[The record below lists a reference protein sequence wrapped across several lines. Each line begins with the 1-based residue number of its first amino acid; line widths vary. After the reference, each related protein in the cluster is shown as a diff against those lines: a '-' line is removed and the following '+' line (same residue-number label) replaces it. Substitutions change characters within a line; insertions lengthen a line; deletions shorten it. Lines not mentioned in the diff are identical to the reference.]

1 MKPLVSAIITTHNRL
16 PLLQRAIESVK
27 QQTYPNIELIV
38 VDDASTDGT
47 CEFCKAQDFVFV
59 HIPKERSRGGNL
71 LAIKELYAQKEN
83 TQHSWMTMTR
93 GCQTRLNNRCSL
105 LNRREANLCMG
116 GEGSK

>member
-59 HIPKERSRGGNL
+59 HIPKERSRGG
-71 LAIKELYAQKEN
+71 AI
-83 TQHSWMTMTR
+83 
-93 GCQTRLNNRCSL
+93 CSQSRNYTL
-105 LNRREANLCMG
+105 KRKIRSILG
-116 GEGSK
+116 